1 MAARG
6 ALTRTRRSTQQRS
19 SATRRKIT
27 KALKEMRKKGLA
39 INPHALANYAGVARK
54 SIYNHRDLLDQIR
67 AETPQ
72 PHRSTGHP
80 TRRVTTSKPERY
92 AWGIGGCGRSRL
104 GKPAPSQRTT

>member
-67 AETPQ
+67 AETPNPTAARAIQ
-72 PHRSTGHP
+72 PD
-80 TRRVTTSKPERY
+80 
-92 AWGIGGCGRSRL
+92 A
-104 GKPAPSQRTT
+104 